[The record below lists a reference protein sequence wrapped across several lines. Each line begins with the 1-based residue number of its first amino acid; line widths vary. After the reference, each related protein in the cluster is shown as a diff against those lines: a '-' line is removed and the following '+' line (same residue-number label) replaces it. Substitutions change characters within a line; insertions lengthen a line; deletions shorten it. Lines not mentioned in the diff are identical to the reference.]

1 MAAHETLKLSAP
13 ATAGAAT
20 TSPNSAPRV
29 ERSDAPTA
37 SPSPTGTE
45 SPAALTVTPDKI
57 AVQVLNGSGVRGLA
71 TQAVE
76 ALQSKIREQEELI
89 RQLTQKA
96 DESVQQVQTIAVKAI
111 EGASA
116 QRIVTERVK
125 EA

>member
-1 MAAHETLKLSAP
+1 M
-13 ATAGAAT
+13 
-20 TSPNSAPRV
+20 
-29 ERSDAPTA
+29 
-37 SPSPTGTE
+37 
-45 SPAALTVTPDKI
+45 
-57 AVQVLNGSGVRGLA
+57 
-71 TQAVE
+71 E